1 MKNSNFSVGTIFR
14 CGCGYCS
21 YYLKV
26 VKQGLES
33 YLCDYY
39 VKDSF
44 NKLIKE
50 DSGPHA
56 HYYTHPSVIDATEI
70 VYPKPLTYKT
80 LFLRKLAD
88 GLT

>member
-1 MKNSNFSVGTIFR
+1 MKNSNFPVGTIFR
-14 CGCGYCS
+14 CGCGYCD
-21 YYLKV
+21 YYLKIV
-26 VKQGLES
+26 ERGLES

-39 VKDSF
+39 VKDHN

-50 DSGPHA
+50 DSGSHA
-56 HYYTHPSVIDATEI
+56 HRYTHRSIIHATEI

-80 LFLRKLAD
+80 LFLQKLAD